1 LSRAGNPD
9 LYSCLDAV
17 YPGIAKRPD
26 GDDLTNAGLAR
37 NRGQAE
43 IWRLWLLHADE
54 YSSKHEELQCQAN
67 DDDHPAQIREVAWL
81 ICRC

>member
-1 LSRAGNPD
+1 MVCVTTSQL
-9 LYSCLDAV
+9 LFC
-17 YPGIAKRPD
+17 PGPVILTCIPAWTPCTQASLKGRT

-54 YSSKHEELQCQAN
+54 YGSKHEELQC
-67 DDDHPAQIREVAWL
+67 
-81 ICRC
+81 